1 MKDYVLDVQKGP
13 CPICGLEFKST
24 WGTFYH
30 NSFLSYVSRCKPGL
44 IPLPDSIEGCVECLS
59 DSDCKNGYYCDT
71 YWVGAKS
78 TEMYDS
84 HKCVSKIK
92 PCDPSPCGPW
102 TCMVIDNE
110 SVCRFFKMALESL
123 VILHGLP
130 PYQNYY
136 SCFFINPP

>member
-1 MKDYVLDVQKGP
+1 MWSWVQ
-13 CPICGLEFKST
+13 IHLVAHF
-24 WGTFYH
+24 H
-30 NSFLSYVSRCKPGL
+30 LNSFLSYVSRCKPGL

-123 VILHGLP
+123 
-130 PYQNYY
+130 
-136 SCFFINPP
+136 